1 MAKRN
6 YVTGMDCQR
15 LLDEAAEKR
24 LFVKITDKD
33 ESQWAMYRS
42 SFLGAQGNR
51 LVLTQPTPENQQ
63 CAMEL
68 AEGQNI
74 AVSFKKGY
82 NKCLFVTRVVG
93 HGLYEVDPGVKMP
106 TITVLRPDC
115 IEKLRRRAFN
125 RVDVPEG
132 MQIAVTL
139 RSTAKGQQS
148 KEWTGLL
155 KNLSAGGMAVEMPT
169 SDAASLQ
176 DDQQSVLE
184 FVPLMDQGSL
194 QVPGR
199 VRHTTVLPQ
208 GDKSLVG
215 IQFVGLD
222 ANEDG
227 RNTLRRLGRIVNMF
241 QRHQPVAKHRD
252 LMRR

>member
-1 MAKRN
+1 MGKRN

-15 LLDEAAEKR
+15 MLDEAVEKR

-42 SFLGAQGNR
+42 SFLGKQGNR
-51 LVLTQPTPENQQ
+51 LVLTQPTPEDQQ
-63 CAMEL
+63 CAIEL
-68 AEGQNI
+68 VEGQNI

-93 HGLYEVDPGVKMP
+93 HGLYEVEPGVKMP

-125 RVDVPEG
+125 RADVPSG

-139 RSTAKGQQS
+139 RSTAKGR

-155 KNLSAGGMAVEMPT
+155 TNLSAGGMAVQMDN
-169 SDAASLQ
+169 SDAAVLQ
-176 DDQQSVLE
+176 DDQQFVLE
-184 FVPLMDQGSL
+184 FVPLMDQGSI

-199 VRHTTVLPQ
+199 VRHTTASSA
-208 GDKSLVG
+208 GDQSLVG
-215 IQFVGLD
+215 IQFMGLD
-222 ANEDG
+222 ASEEG

-241 QRHQPVAKHRD
+241 QRQQPVAKHHD
-252 LMRR
+252 LMQRK